1 MLGLFQFDGLDVF
14 MLPSPNTLR
23 LSSSGWSRRPRP
35 LTIPL
40 FLSGP
45 FPAFFNIPIWYRCS
59 WFTTCMDATTRGGY
73 GQSSCRGGA
82 KDKSAGSGF
91 GDNPKGK
98 NQGWVFA
105 EYLAFGCEYPIKK
118 ISVAIVTQHYLFQTA
133 EIVCITSA
141 KNLKPLPNLCL
152 PNLASFKNLP
162 DFYFGIFKLILPLA
176 SSPLQFKHKS

>member
-1 MLGLFQFDGLDVF
+1 MPRGGRGAG
-14 MLPSPNTLR
+14 SPFCRPTGKLR
-23 LSSSGWSRRPRP
+23 SAGSSGNRA
-35 LTIPL
+35 
-40 FLSGP
+40 
-45 FPAFFNIPIWYRCS
+45 AFFGY
-59 WFTTCMDATTRGGY
+59 FLFDCMDATTRGGY